1 MADRISPKARSA
13 NMRAIRS
20 KGMKPELLVRNLA
33 HRLGYRFRLHRQ
45 DLPGRPDLVFPSR
58 RKIIFVHGCFWHQHK
73 SKECKISR
81 RPKSNLDYWIPKL
94 EGNVKR
100 DIEKKK
106 KLEDLGWDVLIVWEC
121 ITKNEKR
128 LELYLKDFLG

>member
-1 MADRISPKARSA
+1 M
-13 NMRAIRS
+13 
-20 KGMKPELLVRNLA
+20 LVRNLA

>member
-1 MADRISPKARSA
+1 
-13 NMRAIRS
+13 MRAIRS